1 VSLDVVVVDY
11 DSGNLRSVEKA
22 IESLGARP
30 TVTRDPARV
39 RDAGALVLPGQ
50 GAFRDCMS
58 KLEAFG
64 LAGPVR
70 DRIVEGVPFF
80 GICVGYQLLFEESE
94 EFGHCAGLG
103 ILRGRVVRFPENLCE
118 AGERLKVPHM
128 GWNRIW
134 KRRDV
139 PVLTPVE
146 DGAYVYFVHS
156 YYPVPEDSEVVATT
170 TRYGVDFASSV
181 ARGNLFASQF
191 HPEKSQRV
199 GLAMLRG
206 FLSQAGKESAP

>member
-1 VSLDVVVVDY
+1 
-11 DSGNLRSVEKA
+11 
-22 IESLGARP
+22 
-30 TVTRDPARV
+30 
-39 RDAGALVLPGQ
+39 
-50 GAFRDCMS
+50 
-58 KLEAFG
+58 
-64 LAGPVR
+64 VR

-103 ILRGRVVRFPENLCE
+103 ILRGRVVRFPEDLSE
-118 AGERLKVPHM
+118 AGQRLKVPHM

-139 PVLTPVE
+139 PVLAQVD

-156 YYPVPEDSEVVATT
+156 YYPVPEDPGVVATT
-170 TRYGVDFASSV
+170 TRYGVEFASSV
-181 ARGNLFASQF
+181 ARGNIFASQF

-199 GLAMLRG
+199 GLALLRG
-206 FLSQAGKESAP
+206 FLSQAKKGAGR

>member
-1 VSLDVVVVDY
+1 VNLDVVVVDY

-22 IESLGARP
+22 IEFL
-30 TVTRDPARV
+30 
-39 RDAGALVLPGQ
+39 
-50 GAFRDCMS
+50 DCMS

-64 LAGPVR
+64 LAGPIR
-70 DRIVEGVPFF
+70 DRIVDGVPFF

-94 EFGHCAGLG
+94 EFGHCPGLG
-103 ILRGRVVRFPENLCE
+103 ILRGRVVRFPEDLSE
-118 AGERLKVPHM
+118 EGQRLKVPHM

-139 PVLTPVE
+139 PVLAQVE

-156 YYPVPEDSEVVATT
+156 YYPVPEDPDVAATT

-181 ARGNLFASQF
+181 ARGNIFASQF

-199 GLAMLRG
+199 GLSLLRG
-206 FLSQAGKESAP
+206 FLRQAEKGAGR